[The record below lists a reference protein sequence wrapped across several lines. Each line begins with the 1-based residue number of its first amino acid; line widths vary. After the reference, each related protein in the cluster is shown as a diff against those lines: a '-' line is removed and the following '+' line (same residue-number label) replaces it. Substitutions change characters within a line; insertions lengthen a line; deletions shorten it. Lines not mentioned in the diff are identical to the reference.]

1 LVDEEEEY
9 ENNEENVEV
18 PVVGLAIVE
27 EESVDMMRV
36 LRLLILLM
44 LM

>member
-27 EESVDMMRV
+27 EESVDMM
-36 LRLLILLM
+36 M
-44 LM
+44 MMC